1 MELDLITYG
10 NPTQEQLPFLQQEN
24 YVDSLFGELSNYRF
38 PRNSSDATKE
48 ELNQI
53 VDCINR
59 LEKHSGKEDYLK
71 RYKGYDRQLRR
82 FFKEHILT
90 DIENKEELYNL
101 VDSVIDD
108 TKGLLFKLKYYFQR
122 PRPKQLAEYYKLK
135 LFPHES
141 FSADTPSFPSG
152 HSFQAKLLTEVL
164 GNRYPQS
171 YGAMTKI
178 FDDISYSR
186 LYLGLHYQSDID
198 VGIFCAE
205 KVLQL
210 KEFKEKF
217 KL

>member
-10 NPTQEQLPFLQQEN
+10 NPTQEQLKFLKEEN
-24 YVDSLFGELSNYRF
+24 YVDALFGELSGYKF

-48 ELNQI
+48 ELNHI
-53 VDCINR
+53 VDCLNTIQNF
-59 LEKHSGKEDYLK
+59 SGKEEYLK
-71 RYKGYDRQLRR
+71 RYKGYDRQLRK
-82 FFKEHILT
+82 FFKDHVIT
-90 DIENKEELYNL
+90 DVENKEELNEL
-101 VDSVIDD
+101 VDSIIDD
-108 TKGLLFKLKYYFQR
+108 TKGLLFKLKYFFQR

-135 LFPHES
+135 LFPYDS
-141 FSADTPSFPSG
+141 FTADTPSFPSG

-164 GNRYPQS
+164 GNRYPKS

-210 KEFKEKF
+210 KEFKDKF